1 MDPLLPSTS
10 TFVAH
15 GESLSDLHQ
24 NHRPILFRG
33 KPYWSPKSFRA
44 GTHRAQ
50 SPEETFKSIK
60 SYLPRA
66 GVTRIADVTGLDH
79 IGVPTTL
86 AIRPNAQTMACSS
99 GKGVTIEQAY
109 VSGAM
114 EAFELHAAETA
125 DLPSLRGS
133 YNELS
138 NRYTMPDISDLA
150 LSRWSLFNPD
160 WPFHWFLGWDLI
172 TQSEIPVP
180 LAQVGMSRNQAIIG
194 SVGSFHVTS
203 NGLGAGNSFLEAI
216 AAGLYEVIERDAT
229 SIHSH
234 AATNKGHKFPVFSDD
249 ALRSYPMVANVLE
262 RCDRAGVRVVVYEC
276 VVDTNVPTYSALAY
290 DRTNQGV
297 GVVRGSGS
305 HLDPEIA
312 ILRSVTEALQAR
324 LNFIAGSR
332 DDIFRSAF
340 VRMRGEWGMAVEAIE
355 SETLTCPNAA
365 IRTSRASDTFEVDIN
380 ELLLCVQAAGAKNV
394 VVADLTPP
402 DFPVHIVRVIVPGFE
417 GYMHHGYRP
426 GKRAINYVTH
436 QRNE

>member
-1 MDPLLPSTS
+1 MQSTKPSVTS
-10 TFVAH
+10 
-15 GESLSDLHQ
+15 GELEADIYAGHP
-24 NHRPILFRG
+24 PIYYRG
-33 KPYWSPKSFRA
+33 TPYWSPKSFRA

-50 SPEETFKSIK
+50 SPEETFKTIK
-60 SYLPRA
+60 PYLPRA

-86 AIRPNAQTMACSS
+86 ALRPNAQTMACSS

-125 DLPSLRGS
+125 DLPSVRFS
-133 YNELS
+133 YNDLS
-138 NRYTMPDISDLA
+138 KQFVLPDVTDLA

-172 TQSEIPVP
+172 TQTEVPVP
-180 LAQVGMSRNQAIIG
+180 LALIGMSRNQAIIG

-229 SIHSH
+229 SIHYH
-234 AATNKGHKFPVFSDD
+234 AATQKGHRFPVLSND
-249 ALRSYPMVANVLE
+249 ALRSYPLVAGVLE
-262 RCDRAGVRVVVYEC
+262 KCDRAGVRIVVYEC
-276 VVDTNVPTYSALAY
+276 MVDTNVPTYSALAY
-290 DRTNQGV
+290 DRENQGV
-297 GVVRGSGS
+297 GVVRGSGT

-340 VRMRGEWGMAVEAIE
+340 VRMRGEWSMAVEAIE
-355 SETLTCPNAA
+355 SETLKCPNAPL
-365 IRTSRASDTFEVDIN
+365 RTSSAADTFEDDLH
-380 ELLLCVQAAGAKNV
+380 ELLHRVQAAGAKHV
-394 VVADLTPP
+394 IVANLTPP
-402 DFPVHIVRVIVPGFE
+402 DFPVTIVRIVIPGFE

-426 GKRAINYVTH
+426 GKRAIHFEAQVRT
-436 QRNE
+436 E